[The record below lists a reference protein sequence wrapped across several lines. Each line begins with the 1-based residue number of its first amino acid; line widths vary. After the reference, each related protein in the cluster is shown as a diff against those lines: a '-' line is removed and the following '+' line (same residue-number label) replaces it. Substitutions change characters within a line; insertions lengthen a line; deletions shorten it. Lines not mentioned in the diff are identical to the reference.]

1 MYFSKVSASKWID
14 KLCLR
19 SCSAKSSFRNDLD
32 KIEKEKHMPYITSVE
47 RLAKEEGMEKGR
59 LLGKIQMIEQL
70 LGHEETSTEILKV
83 KPLEDLQL
91 MLNSLQQSLRK
102 RTDE

>member
-1 MYFSKVSASKWID
+1 
-14 KLCLR
+14 
-19 SCSAKSSFRNDLD
+19 
-32 KIEKEKHMPYITSVE
+32 MPYITSVE

-59 LLGKIQMIEQL
+59 LIGKIQMIEQL